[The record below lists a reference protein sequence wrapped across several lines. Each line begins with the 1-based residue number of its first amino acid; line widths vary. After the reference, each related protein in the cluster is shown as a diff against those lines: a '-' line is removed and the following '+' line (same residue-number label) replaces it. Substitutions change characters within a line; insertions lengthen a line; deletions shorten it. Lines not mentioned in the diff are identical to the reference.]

1 MFIITDKRYTTLGNQ
16 IFEFMS
22 GLYPNLTTTDIEV
35 IPTDLTEDN
44 VFGWTLENNDQ
55 NEIEIHNELSQKD
68 FITTLI
74 HELIHVYQNV
84 RGLRD
89 DTERETEAYN
99 AEQKVQR
106 MFKAFKREGEWFAFN
121 PVHLVNEVIP
131 QIENFVKELD
141 VKDEPLPITKVA
153 NALMTKEQYMKVKT
167 RQVVLK
173 AKKTL
178 TIEQELELVVCE
190 NALARERNLER
201 IISKEKMLAK
211 KR

>member
-1 MFIITDKRYTTLGNQ
+1 
-16 IFEFMS
+16 
-22 GLYPNLTTTDIEV
+22 
-35 IPTDLTEDN
+35 
-44 VFGWTLENNDQ
+44 
-55 NEIEIHNELSQKD
+55 
-68 FITTLI
+68 
-74 HELIHVYQNV
+74 
-84 RGLRD
+84 
-89 DTERETEAYN
+89 
-99 AEQKVQR
+99 

-141 VKDEPLPITKVA
+141 IKDEPLPITKVA
-153 NALMTKEQYMKVKT
+153 NALMTKEQYMTVKT

-173 AKKTL
+173 SKKSL

-211 KR
+211 VK

>member
-1 MFIITDKRYTTLGNQ
+1 MLLTYHFNR
-16 IFEFMS
+16 
-22 GLYPNLTTTDIEV
+22 LYY
-35 IPTDLTEDN
+35 
-44 VFGWTLENNDQ
+44 
-55 NEIEIHNELSQKD
+55 IHNNPLKKMSRFAPSTPHYVYIINQPLQNNKFVCKIGFTKDANQRVKGLQVGSDKKLSVFKTFKVGYNRTD
-68 FITTLI
+68 
-74 HELIHVYQNV
+74 
-84 RGLRD
+84 
-89 DTERETEAYN
+89 AYN

-106 MFKAFKREGEWFAFN
+106 MFKTFKREGEWFAFN

-131 QIENFVKELD
+131 QIENFVNGLD

>member
-1 MFIITDKRYTTLGNQ
+1 MSRFSPSTPHYVYIINQPLQNNKFVCKIGFTKDANQRVKGLQVGSDKKL
-16 IFEFMS
+16 S
-22 GLYPNLTTTDIEV
+22 
-35 IPTDLTEDN
+35 
-44 VFGWTLENNDQ
+44 VFQTFKVGYN
-55 NEIEIHNELSQKD
+55 
-68 FITTLI
+68 
-74 HELIHVYQNV
+74 
-84 RGLRD
+84 R
-89 DTERETEAYN
+89 TEAYN
-99 AEQKVQR
+99 AEQKVQK

-141 VKDEPLPITKVA
+141 VKDEPLPITQVA
-153 NALMTKEQYMKVKT
+153 NALMTKDQYMKVKT

-190 NALARERNLER
+190 NALAKERNLER

>member
-1 MFIITDKRYTTLGNQ
+1 MSQFSPSTPHYVYIINQPLQNNKFICKIGFTKNANQRVKGLQVGSDKKL
-16 IFEFMS
+16 S
-22 GLYPNLTTTDIEV
+22 
-35 IPTDLTEDN
+35 
-44 VFGWTLENNDQ
+44 VFKTFLVA
-55 NEIEIHNELSQKD
+55 HNRLD
-68 FITTLI
+68 
-74 HELIHVYQNV
+74 
-84 RGLRD
+84 
-89 DTERETEAYN
+89 AYN
-99 AEQKVQR
+99 VEQKVQR

-141 VKDEPLPITKVA
+141 VKAEPLPITKVA

>member
-1 MFIITDKRYTTLGNQ
+1 MSRFAPSTPHYVYIINQPLQNKKFVCKIGFTKDANQRVKGLQVGSDKKL
-16 IFEFMS
+16 S
-22 GLYPNLTTTDIEV
+22 
-35 IPTDLTEDN
+35 
-44 VFGWTLENNDQ
+44 VFKTFKVGYNRTAA
-55 NEIEIHNELSQKD
+55 
-68 FITTLI
+68 
-74 HELIHVYQNV
+74 YQ
-84 RGLRD
+84 
-89 DTERETEAYN
+89 

-121 PVHLVNEVIP
+121 PVYLVNEVIP

-153 NALMTKEQYMKVKT
+153 NALMTKEQYMTVKT

-173 AKKTL
+173 SKKSL

-190 NALARERNLER
+190 NALARERNLEK

-211 KR
+211 VK

>member
-1 MFIITDKRYTTLGNQ
+1 
-16 IFEFMS
+16 
-22 GLYPNLTTTDIEV
+22 
-35 IPTDLTEDN
+35 
-44 VFGWTLENNDQ
+44 
-55 NEIEIHNELSQKD
+55 
-68 FITTLI
+68 
-74 HELIHVYQNV
+74 
-84 RGLRD
+84 
-89 DTERETEAYN
+89 
-99 AEQKVQR
+99 
-106 MFKAFKREGEWFAFN
+106 MFKTFKREGEWFAFN

>member
-1 MFIITDKRYTTLGNQ
+1 MSQFSPSTPHYVYIINQPLQNNKFICKIGFTKNANQRVKGLQVGSDKKL
-16 IFEFMS
+16 S
-22 GLYPNLTTTDIEV
+22 
-35 IPTDLTEDN
+35 
-44 VFGWTLENNDQ
+44 VFKTFLVA
-55 NEIEIHNELSQKD
+55 HNRLD
-68 FITTLI
+68 
-74 HELIHVYQNV
+74 
-84 RGLRD
+84 
-89 DTERETEAYN
+89 AYN
-99 AEQKVQR
+99 VEQKVQR

-141 VKDEPLPITKVA
+141 VKDQPLPITQVA

>member
-1 MFIITDKRYTTLGNQ
+1 MSRFSPSTPHYVYIINQPLQNNKFVCKIGFTKDANQRVKGLQVGSDKKLSVFKTFKVGYNRTD
-16 IFEFMS
+16 
-22 GLYPNLTTTDIEV
+22 
-35 IPTDLTEDN
+35 
-44 VFGWTLENNDQ
+44 
-55 NEIEIHNELSQKD
+55 
-68 FITTLI
+68 
-74 HELIHVYQNV
+74 
-84 RGLRD
+84 
-89 DTERETEAYN
+89 AYN

-131 QIENFVKELD
+131 QIENFVNGLE

-153 NALMTKEQYMKVKT
+153 NALMTKDQYMKVKT

-190 NALARERNLER
+190 NALARERNLEK

-211 KR
+211 VK

>member
-1 MFIITDKRYTTLGNQ
+1 MSRFAPSTPHYVYIINQPLQNNKFVCKIGFTKDANQRVKGLQVGSDKKLSVFQTFKVGYNRTD
-16 IFEFMS
+16 
-22 GLYPNLTTTDIEV
+22 
-35 IPTDLTEDN
+35 
-44 VFGWTLENNDQ
+44 
-55 NEIEIHNELSQKD
+55 
-68 FITTLI
+68 
-74 HELIHVYQNV
+74 
-84 RGLRD
+84 
-89 DTERETEAYN
+89 AYN
-99 AEQKVQR
+99 AEQKVQK

-141 VKDEPLPITKVA
+141 VKDEPLPITQVA
-153 NALMTKEQYMKVKT
+153 NALMTKDQYMKVKT

>member
-1 MFIITDKRYTTLGNQ
+1 
-16 IFEFMS
+16 
-22 GLYPNLTTTDIEV
+22 
-35 IPTDLTEDN
+35 
-44 VFGWTLENNDQ
+44 
-55 NEIEIHNELSQKD
+55 
-68 FITTLI
+68 
-74 HELIHVYQNV
+74 
-84 RGLRD
+84 
-89 DTERETEAYN
+89 
-99 AEQKVQR
+99 

-131 QIENFVKELD
+131 QIENFVNGLD

-153 NALMTKEQYMKVKT
+153 NALMTKDQYMKVKT

-211 KR
+211 VR

>member
-1 MFIITDKRYTTLGNQ
+1 MFIITDKRYTTLGNK

-22 GLYPNLTTTDIEV
+22 GLYPNLTEVDI
-35 IPTDLTEDN
+35 
-44 VFGWTLENNDQ
+44 
-55 NEIEIHNELSQKD
+55 
-68 FITTLI
+68 
-74 HELIHVYQNV
+74 
-84 RGLRD
+84 
-89 DTERETEAYN
+89 
-99 AEQKVQR
+99 
-106 MFKAFKREGEWFAFN
+106 
-121 PVHLVNEVIP
+121 EVIP

-141 VKDEPLPITKVA
+141 VKDQPLPITQVA

-190 NALARERNLER
+190 NALAKERNLER

>member
-1 MFIITDKRYTTLGNQ
+1 M
-16 IFEFMS
+16 
-22 GLYPNLTTTDIEV
+22 
-35 IPTDLTEDN
+35 
-44 VFGWTLENNDQ
+44 
-55 NEIEIHNELSQKD
+55 
-68 FITTLI
+68 
-74 HELIHVYQNV
+74 
-84 RGLRD
+84 
-89 DTERETEAYN
+89 
-99 AEQKVQR
+99 QR